1 MIFPTKTQEMFG
13 LDFSIKFTTAEEK
26 QKMNGP
32 GITLGNLFWI
42 THPTTT
48 LLGALSKRELL

>member
-1 MIFPTKTQEMFG
+1 MTQEIFG